1 MLDYGSEVSKR
12 GIMSIHNKDTISD
25 DNDDFSHGRD
35 YDNCRKKYNSDKGIH
50 NYTYGKSDK
59 SNKYNDSDD
68 NDMNHTLCLRDV
80 WIAGIYW

>member
-1 MLDYGSEVSKR
+1 MAV
-12 GIMSIHNKDTISD
+12 IMITVE
-25 DNDDFSHGRD
+25 
-35 YDNCRKKYNSDKGIH
+35 KKYNSDKGIH
-50 NYTYGKSDK
+50 SYTYGKSDK